1 MTARRLWLPA
11 LLALAMA
18 VPWTVISAPG
28 ARAATPPESDIPG
41 IPLPSSVVSGLLG
54 GPIYDVVYRIDVPAG
69 YVLVAGLTGTPGTDF
84 DLYLFAAN
92 ATTVVSNTGLLTK
105 STGPTSSEHISWPT
119 PIGGT
124 YYLDL
129 NGASNVEGTY
139 TLSVQVVPDPTPPA
153 ASLHL
158 ANGVAEVN
166 STTVQLLLAGF
177 DDLSGVTEMSLSNDG
192 VNWSAPAPIQT
203 QVAWEIPAGDGPKT
217 VWAKVMNG
225 VGLWSQPVSVTVT
238 LDTTSPTVVSV
249 SPPAATAAATARP
262 VISVVFSKPIDPSS
276 WQSLGLIVQSASG
289 EILPGAYLYY
299 PATRTGTFTPSAD
312 LLPGYAYI
320 VSIGAVVD
328 LAGNKVA
335 PTASW
340 TLSYVP
346 RSAVTAAVLP
356 RVSVTGTRVTL
367 SGTASLPAGAQL
379 QLEAK
384 EGSAADFT
392 PVGSIT
398 PSGGRYA
405 LTLTPA
411 MNTRYRVSY
420 AASAVA
426 TAASAEAVA
435 LVRRT
440 VVLTGVSASVAHSAR
455 VGRAVTL
462 RAQVGPAGSV
472 SVSFRLYRYD
482 AARRR
487 WVYAGSYGR
496 TTSPAGQASLTWTP
510 KAAGRWYWRV
520 VVGSTTAFANNIS
533 PVYRYPVSR

>member
-1 MTARRLWLPA
+1 MKARRFWLPA
-11 LLALAMA
+11 LLALATA
-18 VPWTVISAPG
+18 LPWTAISAPA

-54 GPIYDVVYRIDVPAG
+54 GPVYDVVYRIDVPAG
-69 YVLVAGLTGTPGTDF
+69 YVLIAGLSGTPGTDF
-84 DLYLFAAN
+84 DLYLFDAS
-92 ATTVVSNTGLLTK
+92 ATTVVNNVGVLTK
-105 STGPTSSEHISWPT
+105 STGPTSSEHIAWPT

-177 DDLSGVTEMSLSNDG
+177 DDLSGVTQMILSNDG
-192 VNWSAPAPIQT
+192 ATWSAPAPIQT
-203 QVAWEIPAGDGPKT
+203 QVAWEIPPGDGPKT
-217 VWAKVMNG
+217 VWARVMNG
-225 VGLWSQPVSVTVT
+225 VGLWSQPASVSLT
-238 LDTTSPTVVSV
+238 LDTTSPTVLSV
-249 SPPAATAAATARP
+249 SPPAGTVVTTPRP
-262 VISVVFSKPIDPSS
+262 TISVVFSKPVADAS
-276 WQSLGLIVQSASG
+276 WASLGLIVQAPNG
-289 EILPGAYLYY
+289 GILPGTYLYY
-299 PATRTGTFTPSAD
+299 PTTRTGTFTPSAD
-312 LLPGYAYI
+312 LLPGYLYI
-320 VSIGAVVD
+320 ISIGAVQD
-328 LAGNKVA
+328 LAGNRVA
-335 PTASW
+335 TTPSW

-346 RSAVTAAVLP
+346 QSAVTAAVVP

-367 SGTASLPAGAQL
+367 SGTASVPTGAQL

-384 EGSAADFT
+384 EGSAADYA
-392 PVGSIT
+392 PIGSIA

-405 LTLTPA
+405 LALIPA

-420 AASAVA
+420 AGSAVA
-426 TAASAEAVA
+426 SAASAEAVA

-440 VVLTGVSASVAHSAR
+440 VALAGLSASGAHAAK

-462 RAQVGPAGSV
+462 RAQVGPAGAV
-472 SVSFRLYRYD
+472 SVSYRLYRYD

-487 WVYAGSYGR
+487 WVYAGSFGR
-496 TTSPAGQASLTWTP
+496 TTSPSGQASLTWTP
-510 KAAGRWYWRV
+510 KAAGSWYWRV

-533 PVYRYPVSR
+533 PVYRYAVSR